1 MRIMNISLLRPRL
14 STIDEENSI
23 SEKYNS
29 HGIIQHFFDEICVN
43 YYSFFFT
50 ILIIV
55 VVLVALVYVSIV
67 FL

>member
-1 MRIMNISLLRPRL
+1 MNISLLRPRL

-23 SEKYNS
+23 SEEYNTANK
-29 HGIIQHFFDEICVN
+29 IQCFFDEICAS

-55 VVLVALVYVSIV
+55 LLIALVYVSIV

>member
-1 MRIMNISLLRPRL
+1 MNISLLRPRL

-29 HGIIQHFFDEICVN
+29 SEKILCFFDEICAN

-50 ILIIV
+50 ILIII
-55 VVLVALVYVSIV
+55 VLLIALVYVSIV